1 MFARCLAIAAIP
13 VSYRDLYSKCSNND
27 EPIHIDVYKSLLSQ
41 CNLDNTQLKIIWDL
55 VGPQRQTQNAVNRTN
70 FYKTLALIAWAQQG
84 KQISEKLF
92 DSFTGDEY
100 PTPKLA
106 DLTPVLKVKEN
117 MFIEPRPL
125 TIENY
130 QKLIE
135 IDLIVVQLVPEKK
148 GLFLKYSEYLVAS
161 KRFGSKVTRRYNDFV
176 ALHEVLLNRFPYRLV
191 PSLPPKKIIMNDS
204 QFLLERTRGLQRWLT
219 LVCRHPIICHDS
231 ILAFFLTDEGSD
243 VQNRIRNTFRKV
255 PDEFM
260 TSDLSATAK
269 EWLPADNGQIAVS
282 RENIRSLVNI
292 VGRLKQN
299 AESLVTQSQ
308 ESAINIEDISTQLKN
323 MSVMNVG
330 SSQNFIENWS
340 NVQRCFDGMSKD
352 LHGISQTCQTRA
364 DFEQRTVCEKL
375 GVLYDILVAHMELC
389 ERLERGLAHD
399 HQVALSKLLTLKK
412 KKLQGAIRGI
422 DSESVEKLESKML
435 AQENII
441 SSIDLRTDFSLYC
454 VHMETQLVFA
464 YLGTMPSILAS
475 FVDLKTK
482 THFELLDLWRNL
494 QSQYSI
500 LEGNKSNG
508 KGYKK

>member
-219 LVCRHPIICHDS
+219 L
-231 ILAFFLTDEGSD
+231 
-243 VQNRIRNTFRKV
+243 
-255 PDEFM
+255 
-260 TSDLSATAK
+260 

-482 THFELLDLWRNL
+482 THFEVRFNPSVSDPLYTNL
-494 QSQYSI
+494 R
-500 LEGNKSNG
+500 
-508 KGYKK
+508 